1 MPDPSMRYTRPAA
14 VLHAVIA
21 VLVLGMFALG
31 LYMSD
36 LPLSPQKLKLYS
48 YHKWTGVTVFM
59 LVLLRIVWRLT
70 HAPPPF
76 PATVSPYQARAA
88 HLGHLLLYLLLL
100 AVPLSGWIM
109 SSAKGFQT
117 VWFGVLPLPDLVGK
131 DKALGDNL
139 AALHAYLNY
148 AFMATV
154 AGHALM
160 ALKHQFIDRDGTLGR
175 MFYLR

>member
-1 MPDPSMRYTRPAA
+1 MSVTPRYTRPAA
-14 VLHAVIA
+14 VLHALIA
-21 VLVLGMFALG
+21 VGVLGLFTLG

-70 HAPPPF
+70 HSPPLF
-76 PATVSPYQARAA
+76 PATVSPFQARAA
-88 HLGHLLLYLLLL
+88 HLGHLLLYALLL

-117 VWFGVLPLPDLVGK
+117 VWFGVLPLPDLIGK
-131 DKALGDNL
+131 DPELGEKL
-139 AALHAYLNY
+139 EAVHAYLNY

-154 AGHALM
+154 AGHLLM

-175 MFYLR
+175 MFYLK